1 MTHAR
6 VTKTPMGVYF
16 VFLGFVILV
25 VGGFIG
31 LAYPSHSTSAMIAAG
46 VGLAIAILAMVATP
60 GMVRDLFTSRS
71 TWLWINDLILVLSI
85 IGIAVLLSYIGFRRH
100 IRYDFTRDRLFS
112 ISEQTISILRNLK
125 QEVRIT
131 AFFPTGQMEGKMIE
145 DLVKECQRWNE
156 KLTFKMVDPYRD
168 PLTVKN
174 MAVKSV
180 PSVVVACESNRKELF
195 FDEMFVLPNPMM
207 RGREPPKF
215 QGEQAIMSAVLN
227 VSQGKKRRIVFSS
240 TNGEPQVRG
249 FSADGLAGIA
259 QLLDKENFEVG
270 EVDLAA
276 GVPTDTT
283 ILAVV
288 GPTKSF
294 HPQAVQ
300 NIRDF
305 VQKHKGMLLLALT
318 YDFKDEGL
326 ERMLSEVFGTTANTE
341 LLINPQRPFNDL
353 TIVAPN
359 YEEHRIV
366 RDLKKS
372 NSAVLMQMCRGL
384 TFDNKTEW
392 DTRPFLRTRGDHI
405 YAKRALDKV
414 LAGNV
419 DFDASTD
426 VRGPFTLGIA
436 YEGREA
442 ASGTRA
448 LVLGNASFFTNQF
461 LRIQGNSDLFLNMVN
476 WLVAQEELISIRPK
490 SVEFGTI
497 NLTAEDI
504 NTVKYLSI
512 FAGPLLIMLIG
523 GMVWWTRRRV

>member
-1 MTHAR
+1 
-6 VTKTPMGVYF
+6 
-16 VFLGFVILV
+16 
-25 VGGFIG
+25 
-31 LAYPSHSTSAMIAAG
+31 MIAAV
-46 VGLAIAILAMVATP
+46 VGMLVAIAAMAVTP
-60 GMVRDLFTSRS
+60 GMMRDFFTSRS
-71 TWLWINDLILVLSI
+71 TWLWVNDVILVLSI

-112 ISEQTISILRNLK
+112 ISDQTIAVLRNLK
-125 QEVRIT
+125 QEVHIT

-156 KLTFKMVDPYRD
+156 KLSFKMVDPYRD

-174 MAVKSV
+174 MAVKTDRSV
-180 PSVVVACESNRKELF
+180 IVACENNRKDIF
-195 FDEMFVLPNPMM
+195 YDEMFVVPNPMM

-215 QGEQAIMSAVLN
+215 QGEQAIMSAILN
-227 VSQGKKRRIVFSS
+227 VTQGKKRRIVFSN
-240 TNGEPQVRG
+240 TNGEAQIRG
-249 FSADGLAGIA
+249 FTAEGLAGIA

-283 ILAVV
+283 ILAIV
-288 GPTKSF
+288 GPTKPF
-294 HPQAVQ
+294 HPQALQ
-300 NIRDF
+300 NVRDF
-305 VQKHKGMLLLALT
+305 VQKHKGMLLLALN
-318 YDFKDEGL
+318 YDFRDESL
-326 ERMLSEVFGTTANTE
+326 ERMLSEIFGTRANPE
-341 LLINPQRPFNDL
+341 LLINPQKLFNDL

-366 RDLKKS
+366 RDLKAA
-372 NSAVLMQMCRGL
+372 NIAVLMQMCRGL
-384 TFDNKTEW
+384 SVDPKPEW
-392 DTRPFLRTRGDHI
+392 DTKQFLRTRSDQI

-419 DFDASTD
+419 DFDPSSD

-448 LVLGNASFFTNQF
+448 IVLGNASFFTNQF
-461 LRIQGNSDLFLNMVN
+461 LRFQGNGDLFLNTVN
-476 WLVAQEELISIRPK
+476 WLVGQEELISIRPK
-490 SVEFGTI
+490 TVEFGTI
-497 NLTAEDI
+497 NLTAADI

-523 GMVWWTRRRV
+523 GTVWWTRRRV